1 MNFFGQELSE
11 YKAALHTH
19 STNSDGRLAPD
30 QVIQAYADGGYDV
43 LAFTDHRKANPVS
56 TYNSRGMTL
65 ISGMELH
72 PIGPGGT
79 AWHILGLGVPE
90 DFVYPE
96 PATGQDAVDA
106 VAAVGGVSFCAHPY
120 WCGFT
125 SADVA
130 QLKGILGIEVYNTG
144 TRYIG
149 KDYNMQCW
157 DEMLNAGYRCNA
169 IAVDDMHWEHDLY
182 KGFTVILAEDKSPES
197 ILNALRKGAYYA
209 SQGPRFTRITLE
221 NGILTADFTPVI
233 NAIGMMRRSKAHCQ
247 NIQDAKGPGSE
258 NKEVTHME
266 IEISRFTDYTDFIR
280 IQLQDTAG
288 RFAWSNPI
296 YLK

>member
-1 MNFFGQELSE
+1 M
-11 YKAALHTH
+11 H
-19 STNSDGRLAPD
+19 S
-30 QVIQAYADGGYDV
+30 
-43 LAFTDHRKANPVS
+43 
-56 TYNSRGMTL
+56 
-65 ISGMELH
+65 
-72 PIGPGGT
+72 
-79 AWHILGLGVPE
+79 
-90 DFVYPE
+90 
-96 PATGQDAVDA
+96 
-106 VAAVGGVSFCAHPY
+106 
-120 WCGFT
+120 
-125 SADVA
+125 
-130 QLKGILGIEVYNTG
+130 
-144 TRYIG
+144 
-149 KDYNMQCW
+149 
-157 DEMLNAGYRCNA
+157 
-169 IAVDDMHWEHDLY
+169 EHDLY

-233 NAIGMMRRSKAHCQ
+233 NAIGMMRRSRAHCQ
-247 NIQDAKGPGSE
+247 SIEDANGPGSE